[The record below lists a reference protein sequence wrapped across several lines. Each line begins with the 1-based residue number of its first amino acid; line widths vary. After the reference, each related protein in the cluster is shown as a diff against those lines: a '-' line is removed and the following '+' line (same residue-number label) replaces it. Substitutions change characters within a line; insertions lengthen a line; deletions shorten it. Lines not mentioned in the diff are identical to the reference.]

1 MSDLAGWEVVD
12 ESRPSRRT
20 KAAPQAAAGDLSDWI
35 AEGQGQEEGLGK
47 SLLYAIPRVAKDLG
61 LGAWHGIQKIPELYQ
76 QGKEEVPGLWDIAK
90 NHKAHAAMQA
100 LAGSQEAI
108 NSLNHIPVGLAQY
121 ANQRLHLLPKGVPDF
136 LNKITPDTTDAINQ
150 LFDQPQFAGEKLIR
164 GGVRNL
170 PQLIPAGKAAMSL
183 GKGVAGLRPK
193 NALRGNLTPEQL
205 KDNLRITQGTETGLG
220 DVIGNPML
228 KRFNENILSKIP
240 FSGVNEAMQ
249 KNAGEIV
256 NRGHSLINQLAGD
269 SNIENLDKYLNDA
282 LKASFKSHQGEKN
295 AHYANVN
302 KLADETGLSLDLPN
316 FANKVKQHKNAIEDT
331 AILKYEPEMQSLLR
345 KLGGYEE
352 PVKTKTTVGQIVDE
366 FGKPL
371 SQETKVTRPRLEE
384 ANLLKGKLNQ
394 LSNQHGASSHPA
406 DRHLAGVFGDLART
420 LKGDI
425 EGAIEKTGHGP
436 LKDAYKAAEDNYA
449 KKFSPFL
456 DKQIYKFLGGNAD
469 PETLIQSFVKTGKS
483 SDRANLIKKV
493 TDKLPMEDR
502 NLLGYGYL
510 LRAMDE
516 NNVLNPLKLK
526 TLLSKNS
533 LGNKQFEALF
543 PNPVIRNALR
553 DYVNLV
559 DMNTKGLKLMQNPE
573 TGQMNMDILPLL
585 SKSPASL
592 GAKMLGAPVLAKKL
606 RSEKTRTKL
615 VNKMVK
621 SKPKTGSK
629 NKITPLELT
638 LIGGRRQS
646 DQQE

>member
-1 MSDLAGWEVVD
+1 MSDWVIDTEIQPSATKRIKTPTSDWVVD
-12 ESRPSRRT
+12 
-20 KAAPQAAAGDLSDWI
+20 
-35 AEGQGQEEGLGK
+35 QEQPEEQEGLLK
-47 SLLYAIPRVAKDLG
+47 SLAYAPFRIAKDVG
-61 LGAWHGIQKIPELYQ
+61 VGALHNIQQIPNLYESA
-76 QGKEEVPGLWDIAK
+76 KTEFPGLLDIAK

-108 NSLNHIPVGLAQY
+108 NALNHIPVGLTQY
-121 ANQRLHLLPKGVPDF
+121 LSQRLHLLPESVPNF
-136 LNKITPDTTDAINQ
+136 LNKITPDTTEAINQ
-150 LFDQPQFAGEKLIR
+150 LFDKPQYEGEKLIR
-164 GGVRNL
+164 GAVRNL
-170 PQLIPAGKAAMSL
+170 PALLPAAKAAGTV
-183 GKGVAGLRPK
+183 GKLRPK
-193 NALRGNLTPEQL
+193 NSLRWNLTPAQL
-205 KDNLRITQGTETGLG
+205 KDNLRITQGTETGLV

-228 KRFNENILSKIP
+228 KRFNENVLSKIP

-249 KNAGEIV
+249 KNAGEII
-256 NRGHSLINQLAGD
+256 NRGHGLMEQLAGN

-282 LKASFKSHQGEKN
+282 LKSSFKSHQGEKN

-302 KLADETGLSLDLPN
+302 KLADETGLQLDLPN
-316 FANKVKQHKNAIEDT
+316 FSNKVKQHKNAIEDT
-331 AILKYEPEMQSLLR
+331 TILKYDPEMQALLR

-352 PVKTKTTVGQIVDE
+352 PVKSQTTMGKIVDE

-394 LSNQHGASSHPA
+394 LANQHGASSHPS

-425 EGAIEKTGHGP
+425 EGAIEKTGYEP
-436 LKDAYKAAEDNYA
+436 LKGAYKLAEENYA

-456 DKQIYKFLGGNAD
+456 DKQIYKFINGNAD

-493 TDKLPMEDR
+493 TEKLPAEDR

-510 LRAMDE
+510 QRAMDE

-543 PNPVIRNALR
+543 PNPVLRNALR

-585 SKSPASL
+585 SKSPTSL
-592 GAKMLGAPVLAKKL
+592 TAKILGAPVLAKKL
-606 RSEKTRTKL
+606 RSEKTRNKL
-615 VNKMVK
+615 VNKMI
-621 SKPKTGSK
+621 KTTK
-629 NKITPLELT
+629 NKNSLNPIDLA
-638 LIGGRRQS
+638 LISGRQS
-646 DQQE
+646 EQE

>member
-1 MSDLAGWEVVD
+1 MSDLSGWEVVN
-12 ESRPSRRT
+12 ESKPKKLMAST
-20 KAAPQAAAGDLSDWI
+20 GGDLSDWEI
-35 AEGQGQEEGLGK
+35 EGHEPEEDEGVLK
-47 SLLYAIPRVAKDLG
+47 SLAYAPFRVAKDVG
-61 LGAWHGIQKIPELYQ
+61 MGAWHGIQKIPGLYQ
-76 QGKEEVPGLWDIAK
+76 SAKTEVPGLMDIAR

-121 ANQRLHLLPKGVPDF
+121 ASQRLHLLPKAVPQF
-136 LNKITPDTTDAINQ
+136 LNKITPDTTEAINQ
-150 LFDQPQFAGEKLIR
+150 LFDKPQYAGENLIR
-164 GGVRNL
+164 GATRNL
-170 PQLIPAGKAAMSL
+170 PALIPAAKAAGTL
-183 GKGVAGLRPK
+183 GKLRPK
-193 NALRGNLTPEQL
+193 NFLRGNLTPEELQN
-205 KDNLRITQGTETGLG
+205 NLRITQGTETGLG

-228 KRFNENILSKIP
+228 KRLNENVLSKIP

-249 KNAGEIV
+249 KNAGEII
-256 NRGHSLINQLAGD
+256 NRGHSLIDQLAGKSD
-269 SNIENLDKYLNDA
+269 IGNLDKYLSDA
-282 LKASFKSHQGEKN
+282 LKDSYKSHNAEKN
-295 AHYANVN
+295 AHYKGVN
-302 KLADETGLSLDLPN
+302 KMADEAGLELDLPN

-331 AILKYEPEMQSLLR
+331 QIIKYEPEMQALLR

-352 PVKTKTTVGQIVDE
+352 PVTTKTTTGKLVDE
-366 FGKPL
+366 YGKPL
-371 SQETKVTRPRLEE
+371 SQETTISRPRLEE
-384 ANLLKGKLNQ
+384 ANLLKGKLNG
-394 LSNQHGASSHPA
+394 LANKHGASSNPT

-425 EGAIEKTGHGP
+425 ESEIEKTGHAP
-436 LKDAYKAAEDNYA
+436 LKEAYKAAEDNYA

-493 TDKLPMEDR
+493 TDKLPVEDR

-510 LRAMDE
+510 QRAMDE

-543 PNPVIRNALR
+543 PNPVLRNALR

-615 VNKMVK
+615 VNKMSKNTK
-621 SKPKTGSK
+621 SKNSLK
-629 NKITPLELT
+629 PLELT
-638 LIGGRRQS
+638 LIGGHKAS
-646 DQQE
+646 DEQE

>member
-1 MSDLAGWEVVD
+1 MSDWELATSSAPSKKMRGKPNTSEWEIEGETPEED
-12 ESRPSRRT
+12 E
-20 KAAPQAAAGDLSDWI
+20 GVL
-35 AEGQGQEEGLGK
+35 K
-47 SLLYAIPRVAKDLG
+47 SLAYAPFRVAKDLG
-61 LGAWHGIQKIPELYQ
+61 MGAWHGIQKIPELYESA
-76 QGKEEVPGLWDIAK
+76 KTEVPGLLDIAK

-108 NSLNHIPVGLAQY
+108 NNINHIPVGLAEY
-121 ANQRLHLLPKGVPDF
+121 ANKRLHLLPKAVPNF
-136 LNKITPDTTDAINQ
+136 LNKITPDTTEAINQ
-150 LFDQPQFAGEKLIR
+150 LFDKPEFEGEKLIR
-164 GGVRNL
+164 GAVRNA
-170 PQLIPAGKAAMSL
+170 PSLIPAGKAVGTL
-183 GKGVAGLRPK
+183 GKLRPK
-193 NALRGNLTPEQL
+193 NALRGNLTPEEL
-205 KDNLRITQGTETGLG
+205 KNNLRITQGTETGLG

-228 KRFNENILSKIP
+228 KRLNENILSKIP

-249 KNAGEIV
+249 KNAGNIIT
-256 NRGHSLINQLAGD
+256 RGHSLIDQLAGK
-269 SNIENLDKYLNDA
+269 SNIENLDKHLSDA
-282 LKASFKSHQGEKN
+282 LKESFKSNQGEKN
-295 AHYANVN
+295 AHYKGVN
-302 KLADETGLSLDLPN
+302 KLADEVGLELDLPG
-316 FANKVKQHKNAIEDT
+316 FAEKVKKHKNAIEDT
-331 AILKYEPEMQSLLR
+331 NILKYEPDMQSLLR
-345 KLGGYEE
+345 KLSGYKE
-352 PVKTKTTVGQIVDE
+352 PVKTETTTGKLVDK

-371 SQETKVTRPRLEE
+371 LNETKVTRPSLEE

-394 LSNQHGASSHPA
+394 LSQQHGASSHPS

-425 EGAIEKTGHGP
+425 EGAIEKSGHEP
-436 LKDAYKAAEDNYA
+436 LKKAYKAAEDNYA

-456 DKQIYKFLGGNAD
+456 DKQIYKHLGSNAD

-483 SDRANLIKKV
+483 TDRANLIKKL
-493 TDKLPMEDR
+493 TDKLPMEDK

-510 LRAMDE
+510 QRAMDE

-592 GAKMLGAPVLAKKL
+592 GAKMLGAPIVAKKL

-621 SKPKTGSK
+621 SKKPKNSLH
-629 NKITPLELT
+629 PLELT
-638 LIGGRRQS
+638 LIGGHKAS
-646 DQQE
+646 DEQD